1 MKRIAILGA
10 GESGLGAAMLAR
22 MNDYA
27 VWVSDSGKI
36 SDSRKADLI
45 KYGISFEE
53 GGHSEEMILNSDLI
67 IKSPGISPKVPIV
80 SQALA
85 RGIPVIDELEFASG
99 FSTGKVI
106 AISGTNGKTTTTLLT
121 YHLMKSAGLDVGLA
135 GNVGQS
141 WAGQIAEQ
149 DHEWWVIECSS
160 FQIDG
165 FNSFKPAI
173 AILTNITPDHL
184 DRYDYKIEN
193 YINSKFGLFKKMT
206 SEDCAILSAE
216 NALTLEGLKTRKIE
230 ASNHWF
236 SLSVPQEK
244 GAYFDGSNLIL
255 ISGKNSAK
263 IPFESISIKG
273 THNILNSLCAG
284 LAALL
289 AGVKEADL
297 IEGFKTFIN
306 APHRMEL
313 IREIDGVKFIND
325 SKGTNVESTAY
336 ALTSYE
342 NPLIWIAGGVDKGN
356 DYSTILPAVTEKV
369 KCLICL
375 GKDNEKLKNAF
386 GSVLAEIRET
396 QDIREAVKWGMELGE
411 SGDIV
416 LLSPACASFDLFRNY
431 EDRGEQFRAAVN
443 DLKTEAI
450 S

>member
-10 GESGLGAAMLAR
+10 GESGLGAAMLAM
-22 MNDYA
+22 MNGYA
-27 VWVSDSGKI
+27 VWVSDSALI

-53 GGHSEEMILNSDLI
+53 GGHNEEMILNADLI

-80 SQALA
+80 AKALA
-85 RGIPVIDELEFASG
+85 KGISVIDELEFASG
-99 FSTGKVI
+99 ISTGKVI

-141 WAGQIAEQ
+141 WAGQLAEQ

-165 FNSFKPAI
+165 FERFKPAI
-173 AILTNITPDHL
+173 AIMTNITPDHL
-184 DRYDYKIEN
+184 DRYEYKIEN
-193 YINSKFGLFKKMT
+193 YIDSKFELFKSMT
-206 SEDCAILSAE
+206 PKDCAILNAE
-216 NALTLEGLKTRKIE
+216 DALPLEGLKTKKIE
-230 ASNHWF
+230 ASNYWF
-236 SLSVPQEK
+236 SLSAPQER
-244 GAYFDGSNLIL
+244 GAFFDGSNLIL
-255 ISGKNSAK
+255 HTEKRSAM
-263 IPFESISIKG
+263 IPLEALSLKG

-284 LAALL
+284 TAALL

-297 IEGFKTFIN
+297 IEGFKNFKN

-356 DYSTILPAVTEKV
+356 DYRTILPEVTLNV

-375 GKDNEKLKNAF
+375 GKDNAKLKKAF
-386 GSVLAEIRET
+386 GSVVADIRET

-416 LLSPACASFDLFRNY
+416 LISPACASFDLFKNY
-431 EDRGEQFRAAVN
+431 EDRGEQFRMAVN
-443 DLKTEAI
+443 NLKTQAI

>member
-27 VWVSDSGKI
+27 VWVSDAGKI
-36 SDSRKADLI
+36 SDSRKAALI

-53 GGHSEEMILNSDLI
+53 GGHNEEMILNSDLI

-80 SQALA
+80 AKVLSK
-85 RGIPVIDELEFASG
+85 GIAVIDELEFASR

-165 FNSFKPAI
+165 FESFKPAI
-173 AILTNITPDHL
+173 AIMTNITPDHL

-193 YINSKFGLFKKMT
+193 YINSKFGLFKNMN
-206 SEDCAILSAE
+206 SEDYAILSAE
-216 NALTLEGLKTRKIE
+216 DALTLEGLKTRKIE
-230 ASNHWF
+230 ASQFWF
-236 SLSVPQEK
+236 SLSAPQEK

-255 ISGKNSAK
+255 NTEKKSAK
-263 IPFESISIKG
+263 IPLEELSIKG

-284 LAALL
+284 TAALL
-289 AGVKEADL
+289 AGVKEVDL

-375 GKDNEKLKNAF
+375 GKDNEKLKKAF
-386 GSVLAEIRET
+386 GSVVADIRET
-396 QDIREAVKWGMELGE
+396 QDIREAVKWGMELGK

-416 LLSPACASFDLFRNY
+416 LLSPACASFDLFKNY
-431 EDRGEQFRAAVN
+431 EDRGEQFRMAVN
-443 DLKTEAI
+443 NLKTEAT